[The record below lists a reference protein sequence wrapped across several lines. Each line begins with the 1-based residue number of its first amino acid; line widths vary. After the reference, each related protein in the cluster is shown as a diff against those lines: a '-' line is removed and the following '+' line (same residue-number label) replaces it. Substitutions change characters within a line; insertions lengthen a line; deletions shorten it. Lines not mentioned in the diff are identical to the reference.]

1 MLYAV
6 PALVCAHAACV
17 TDPDVWWHL
26 RSAEWMTV
34 HHAIPHADPFTSY
47 AQGKPWAAYS
57 WLFELLV
64 SQLFQRFGLMGI
76 VLYSTM
82 MVAATTFAL
91 HRFIRRLCPD
101 FSIAVLLTL
110 IAALSL
116 GRLYTP
122 RPWHFSILFF
132 VLELHLL
139 SRARRERQLAA
150 LAWLPVLFA
159 FWANLHIQFVDGLVV
174 LALAS
179 FEAVVRR
186 GKQRP
191 VPHIPAVLLL
201 GTLTVSVL
209 ATCLN
214 PYGWH
219 LYQAAYELAAQ
230 PGVMDHVTELQAI
243 PFRGLPDFGVLVLAL
258 GAAASF
264 GWERRVGVFE
274 GSIFGLACWLAFR
287 SQRDVW
293 VLVAV
298 SSMVIASRLSQT
310 PRASAPAQP
319 SRASL
324 SLAALTC
331 VGTAL
336 LLWAGFRVLHVNNS
350 RLADNLAKAMP
361 VRAVEA
367 VRAKGYA
374 GPLYNDYAWG
384 GYLMWSLRMPV
395 SLDGRAALAGDERLD
410 RSLATWS
417 AEPSWRTDKELMA
430 AGLVIGPVKA
440 PLVQVLR
447 LDPRFRLAYEDGVA
461 AVFLAGKRQGSAAPS
476 PSGSDHCGGF
486 GAGVG
491 GEPPPKRRLK
501 KLRFG
506 GGAFGSAE
514 ESLGSAEE
522 PPLSIWSTIDWLD

>member
-26 RSAEWMTV
+26 RSAEWMRV
-34 HHAIPHADPFTSY
+34 HHAIPHADPFTSF

-64 SQLFQRFGLMGI
+64 SQLFQRLGLVGI

-82 MVAATTFAL
+82 MVAGITVAL
-91 HRFIRRLCPD
+91 HRLMRRFCPD
-101 FSIAVLLTL
+101 FSVAVLLTL
-110 IAALSL
+110 TAALSL

-132 VLELHLL
+132 ILELHLL
-139 SRARRERQLAA
+139 SRVRREGQVAA
-150 LAWLPVLFA
+150 LAWLPVLFG
-159 FWANLHIQFVDGLVV
+159 FWANLHIQFVDGLLV

-179 FEAVVRR
+179 VEAVVSRLKNR
-186 GKQRP
+186 SAP
-191 VPHIPAVLLL
+191 HVPAGFLFAALI
-201 GTLTVSVL
+201 VSVL
-209 ATCLN
+209 ATCIN

-230 PGVMDHVTELQAI
+230 PGVMNHVTELQAI
-243 PFRGLPDFGVLVLAL
+243 PFRGLSDFGVLLLAL
-258 GAAASF
+258 GAAVSF
-264 GWERRVGVFE
+264 GWERRVNLFE

-293 VLVAV
+293 VLVVV
-298 SSMVIASRLSQT
+298 SSVVIASRLSQT
-310 PRASAPAQP
+310 PRASAPAPP
-319 SRASL
+319 SRASPFL
-324 SLAALTC
+324 TTLACL
-331 VGTAL
+331 GTAL
-336 LLWAGFRVLHVNNS
+336 LLWAGFRVLHVKNS
-350 RLADNLAKAMP
+350 RLADDLAKEMP

-367 VRAKGYA
+367 VRARGYA

-417 AEPSWRTDKELMA
+417 AEPSWRTDKELIA

-447 LDPRFRLAYEDGVA
+447 LDPRFQLAYEDGVA
-461 AVFLAGKRQGSAAPS
+461 AVFLSGKQQGSAPS
-476 PSGSDHCGGF
+476 SH
-486 GAGVG
+486 
-491 GEPPPKRRLK
+491 
-501 KLRFG
+501 
-506 GGAFGSAE
+506 
-514 ESLGSAEE
+514 
-522 PPLSIWSTIDWLD
+522 